1 MSTND
6 LSVILDT
13 DSYKAS
19 HYLQYPPGTDYMTS
33 YLESRGGEY
42 PSTLFFGL
50 QYILMNQL
58 AGIRVTD
65 YEIEEAE
72 EVFNLHGV
80 PFNKEGWEH
89 IADKHKGRLP
99 IHIAAVPEG
108 TVVPNGNVLMR
119 VDSMDPKCFWLTSYV
134 ETILMRVW
142 YPITVAT
149 RSHYLKRLILR
160 YLNDTADNPE
170 EEIAFKLHD
179 FGSRG
184 VSSSESAGIGGMSH
198 LVSFQGTDTVAALL
212 YAHDYYQKRMAGY
225 SIPAAEHSTITSWG
239 KENEADAY
247 RNMLKQYAKPGSLVA
262 VVSDSYNIYKA
273 VEDIW
278 GNRLRQEV
286 IDSGATIVIRPDSGE
301 PVEVVS
307 KVVDI
312 LAEKFG
318 FTVNTK
324 GYKVL
329 KNVRII
335 QGDGVNPQ
343 SIEAIL
349 EALKKKDYS
358 ASNIAFGMGGALLQ
372 KVDRDTQNMA
382 YKCSGI
388 RVNEEFRNVCKE
400 SSGKP
405 SKAGWLELILT
416 PEGEFKT
423 INYLDVEN
431 RPKDGT
437 RMLQTVFMNGSI
449 KKYHTFD
456 EIRARAD
463 SYLN

>member
-1 MSTND
+1 MSND
-6 LSVILDT
+6 NLSVILDT

-80 PFNKEGWEH
+80 PFNKEGWEY
-89 IADKHKGRLP
+89 IADKYKGRLP
-99 IHIAAVPEG
+99 LHIAAVPEG

-134 ETILMRVW
+134 ETMLMRVW

-160 YLNDTADNPE
+160 YLKDTADNPE
-170 EEIAFKLHD
+170 TEIAFKLHD

-198 LVSFQGTDTVAALL
+198 LVSFQGTDTVAALI
-212 YAHDYYQKRMAGY
+212 YAKYNYQKSMAGF

-239 KENEADAY
+239 KEHEADAY
-247 RNMLKQYAKPGSLVA
+247 HNMLKQYAKPGSLVA

-278 GNRLRQEV
+278 GSQLKQEV

-307 KVVDI
+307 KVIDI

-318 FTVNTK
+318 FTVNIK

-349 EALKKKDYS
+349 EMLKRKDYS

-388 RVNEEFRNVCKE
+388 RVNEEFRNVNKE
-400 SSGKP
+400 SSGKS

-423 INYLDVEN
+423 INYLDIEN

-437 RMLQTVFMNGSI
+437 RMLETVFMNGSI
-449 KKYHTFD
+449 KKYYTFD

-463 SYLN
+463 SYLI